1 MDAGGVAL
9 YMSAT
14 VLGGALA
21 QWPVGLLSD
30 KMDRRWR
37 IMGLCRA
44 GAAIGLALGM
54 FPIISHSNSL
64 LLSLAYGLSAFPLYV
79 VCLAHTN
86 DYVSREEFV
95 EVSSG
100 LLLVF
105 AGGAA
110 LGPLFAA
117 GIIELTG
124 VSKLY
129 AWTAVCHIALGGFA
143 LNRIR
148 RREAVPESERSEF
161 SVAMEAAQTVSVE
174 FQVAAMEDGAESDNE
189 TANGRMQ
196 RPQS

>member
-1 MDAGGVAL
+1 
-9 YMSAT
+9 
-14 VLGGALA
+14 
-21 QWPVGLLSD
+21 
-30 KMDRRWR
+30 
-37 IMGLCRA
+37 
-44 GAAIGLALGM
+44 
-54 FPIISHSNSL
+54 
-64 LLSLAYGLSAFPLYV
+64 
-79 VCLAHTN
+79 LAHTN

-148 RREAVPESERSEF
+148 RREAVPAYERSEF

-196 RPQS
+196 GPQS